1 MAMRRALFW
10 YELRACVPVLGVTVV
25 VLAAYVA
32 MVTVMFDPEL
42 AESLDAMMATM
53 PELFAA
59 FGMAHPAATLVDF
72 LVNYLYGFLLEL
84 APLVVG
90 CLVMR
95 RLLAQPLDSG
105 ELALI
110 MATPLSRQAVA
121 GVTLGVLG
129 VGLALVVGVVW
140 SCEVACAQLWFAGE
154 LDTSAL
160 ARVNL
165 GWVALTVG
173 VGGACFVGAC
183 VGKPSGRGIA
193 VVAGLG
199 VLGYLLQMLAGMGE
213 GLEVLRYASVFS
225 LFDPYGL
232 IAGEAGAFA
241 RAGVLAGA
249 GVVLA
254 AVGAAVWCHRD
265 VAL

>member
-1 MAMRRALFW
+1 MERALFW
-10 YELRACVPVLGVTVV
+10 YELRGCTPVLGVMAV

-42 AESLDAMMATM
+42 AASLDAMMAMM

-59 FGMAHPAATLVDF
+59 FGMACPSATLVDF

-95 RLLAQPLDSG
+95 HLLAQPLDSG

-110 MATPLSRQAVA
+110 MATPLSRRAVA
-121 GVTLGVLG
+121 GVTLGVLA
-129 VGLALVVGVVW
+129 VELVLVVGVVW
-140 SCEVACAQLWFAGE
+140 ACEVVCAQQWFAGE
-154 LDTSAL
+154 LDMGAL

-165 GWVALTVG
+165 GWAALAVG
-173 VGGACFVGAC
+173 VGGACFAGAC
-183 VGKPSGRGIA
+183 VGRPSSRGIA
-193 VVAGLG
+193 VVAALG
-199 VLGYLLQMLAGMGE
+199 VLGYLLQMLAGMGK

-232 IAGEAGAFA
+232 ITGEASAFA
-241 RAGVLAGA
+241 GAGVLAGA